1 MRNNL
6 NTFIRPGIAVMQ
18 CKKIAK
24 DLLESLDR
32 RFEYVL
38 TDTNYLLGTSIGICD
53 VPARLKKNTVRR
65 NGIHSG
71 QINVSFPAPVI
82 CG

>member
-6 NTFIRPGIAVMQ
+6 NTFIRPGSAVMQ

-24 DLLESLDR
+24 DLLDSLDR

-53 VPARLKKNTVRR
+53 VPARLKKNTV
-65 NGIHSG
+65 IY